1 MAVVTLKYI
10 RSTDAI
16 KAHLRY
22 ITHRRG
28 QEQQE
33 KITRDLF
40 KKWGFTEKDAV
51 YRLFDSAGCGTVFFK
66 FMISPDPGQ
75 EDTLKDLD
83 LQQLTRRTIA
93 KLQKAINRRLPY
105 VAAIHDHTKTRH
117 VHGVFLLRG
126 RLSKAAFRKLQQA
139 VHAEATRGALL
150 QRKARDLFIQNPRN
164 RVLHTRLR
172 LAQAKGGKVA
182 QVQPGCRSC
191 GYGQFTGIPRF
202 RTHCP
207 TCRAP
212 LRETHRPRFQLREE
226 RRQ

>member
-10 RSTDAI
+10 RSKEAI

-28 QEQQE
+28 EDQK

-40 KKWGFTEKDAV
+40 NKWGLTEKDAS
-51 YRLFDSAGCGTVFFK
+51 YRLFDSAGRGTVFFK

-93 KLQKAINRRLPY
+93 KLQKAINRRLPF
-105 VAAIHDHTKTRH
+105 VAAIHDHTGIRH

-126 RLSKAAFRKLQQA
+126 RLSKTAFRKLQES
-139 VHAEATRGALL
+139 VHAGATRDARL

-164 RVLHTRLR
+164 RVLHARLG
-172 LAQAKGGKVA
+172 LARARGGKMP
-182 QVQPGCRSC
+182 QTQPGCRSC
-191 GYGQFTGIPRF
+191 GYGQFSGLPSF
-202 RTHCP
+202 KAHCP
-207 TCRAP
+207 MCRAP
-212 LRETHRPRFQLREE
+212 LRETRQPRLHLREE